1 VNLIDVT
8 KKFATPEACNDFL
21 EAMRWP
27 NGVRCLA
34 CESDRV
40 SKYVKQPSVRKSGKR
55 KGETVPGRILYVCLD
70 CNKQFSVI
78 DGTVFG
84 DTHLPIEKWF
94 MAVALM
100 VHAKK
105 GMSALQLKRDLGVAY
120 KTAWYLAHRIRESM
134 MDSAPEMFE
143 GTVEADAT
151 FIGGKY
157 DPRRK
162 RGRRE
167 KQAVFGLAQRRNSKG
182 HSKVHTELVKIE
194 SRDIVTGIIDDRVSL
209 DATIYT
215 DEGGAYRRLADG
227 PREHAIVIH
236 SRKEYVR
243 GDVHSNT
250 IENFWSLFKRGLIGS
265 YHKVSVKHLSRYLA
279 EFTYRFNNREEENL
293 FALVIAGLLIKAVL
307 PYAELTAKE
316 VKPEAATDDEGPF

>member
-1 VNLIDVT
+1 MNLIDVT

-27 NGVRCLA
+27 DGVQCLA
-34 CESDRV
+34 CESKRV

-55 KGETVPGRILYVCLD
+55 KGETVPGRILYVCLE

-100 VHAKK
+100 VDGKK
-105 GMSALQLKRDLGVAY
+105 GMSALQLKRHLGVAY
-120 KTAWYLAHRIRESM
+120 KTAWYLAHRIRQSM
-134 MDSAPEMFE
+134 MDSAPEVFE
-143 GTVEADAT
+143 GVVEADAT

-162 RGRRE
+162 RAKRD
-167 KQAVFGLAQRRNSKG
+167 KQAVFGIVQRKNDKT
-182 HSKVHTELVKIE
+182 HSKVHAQPIKIE
-194 SRDIVTGIIDDRVSL
+194 TKEIVMGIIDDRVSR

-293 FALVIAGLLIKAVL
+293 FALVIAGLLIKSVF
-307 PYAELTAKE
+307 PYAELIAKQSGPE
-316 VKPEAATDDEGPF
+316 VTLDEEPF